1 VRILYK
7 ESYTVDYAGFWVRLA
22 AFIIDGIIL
31 AGLTYVINGIWGVA
45 TGVGWMGTPAEQLAE
60 EVVASSST
68 WVWQALAVFSVQVLY
83 FTGFWAWRG
92 QTPGKMAMRIKI
104 VHFDGTRIGWG
115 GAVLRY
121 LGYMISSAI
130 IFIGF
135 FWIAVDNRRQGI
147 HDKIAET
154 YVISAQKN

>member
-1 VRILYK
+1 
-7 ESYTVDYAGFWVRLA
+7 
-22 AFIIDGIIL
+22 
-31 AGLTYVINGIWGVA
+31 
-45 TGVGWMGTPAEQLAE
+45 
-60 EVVASSST
+60 
-68 WVWQALAVFSVQVLY
+68 
-83 FTGFWAWRG
+83 
-92 QTPGKMAMRIKI
+92 
-104 VHFDGTRIGWG
+104 
-115 GAVLRY
+115 VLRY